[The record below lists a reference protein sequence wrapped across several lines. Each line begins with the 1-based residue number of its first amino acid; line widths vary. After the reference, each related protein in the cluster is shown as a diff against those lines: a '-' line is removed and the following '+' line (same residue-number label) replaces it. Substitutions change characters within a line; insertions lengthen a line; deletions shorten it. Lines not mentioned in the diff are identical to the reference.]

1 MTHDEV
7 KRLTWRIFLLQQV
20 NQVTTTP
27 FSLYVMGSITALPGD
42 QVMWLL
48 TRVLPIPLL
57 IFGVGGPV
65 WAIRSSLML
74 GLPRP
79 EDKPGDRLSRLLRIS
94 RVMERRILMFY
105 VAGAAMYLAGASFFF
120 GKSWWD
126 VLWGSANIFVLS
138 SLIMIWT
145 RVFIERMLHPHIQAE
160 FHKYPQVTPTGSGY
174 DWPRLRWYLPYAF
187 ALFVTTTLVMSL
199 TIIFVKA
206 RQTFAAIA
214 AKLTELGLSQHI
226 DAVLASALQVANE
239 STLPLAALTLFL
251 LVSAFLSAW
260 FLARQQKD
268 GAEAVQNS
276 LQSLISGKPEMPKWA
291 STDEIG
297 DLAFA
302 TARAFEQL
310 KAFTISLKDSAVQL
324 GQSAE
329 QLNAFNTKQSE
340 VMSLQAAAL
349 QETQVTAQEIKQTS
363 LLASQK
369 AETVLQKVEQA
380 DQVSRS
386 GEVAIERSMGG
397 LKDIRGHVTEM
408 AVRIKALEERAR
420 QIGHITQTVKDLADQ
435 SNMLALNAAIEA
447 VRSGE
452 AGKGFGVVAREIR
465 SLADQSIKA
474 TTHVREILQ
483 DISAA
488 IRATVQI
495 TEKGAEKIET
505 SLEDINAFSEN
516 IRQLSGIVR
525 DNAAAVRQISGA
537 VTQQNTGISQ
547 IFQAVNDLSRMMDE
561 TMNRLKAT
569 GSATETLGSV
579 AQNVSNFVNGYNWEA
594 EQKQQAQARALAS
607 TPPKV

>member
-1 MTHDEV
+1 
-7 KRLTWRIFLLQQV
+7 
-20 NQVTTTP
+20 
-27 FSLYVMGSITALPGD
+27 
-42 QVMWLL
+42 
-48 TRVLPIPLL
+48 
-57 IFGVGGPV
+57 
-65 WAIRSSLML
+65 
-74 GLPRP
+74 
-79 EDKPGDRLSRLLRIS
+79 
-94 RVMERRILMFY
+94 
-105 VAGAAMYLAGASFFF
+105 
-120 GKSWWD
+120 
-126 VLWGSANIFVLS
+126 
-138 SLIMIWT
+138 
-145 RVFIERMLHPHIQAE
+145 MLHPHIQAE
-160 FHKYPQVTPTGSGY
+160 FHKHPQVTPTGTGY

-214 AKLTELGLSQHI
+214 AKLTELGLSKHT
-226 DAVLASALQVANE
+226 DEVLASALQVANE
-239 STLPLAALTLFL
+239 SALPLAALTLFL

-268 GAEAVQNS
+268 GAEAVQSS

-310 KAFTISLKDSAVQL
+310 KAFSLSLKDSAVQL

-380 DQVSRS
+380 DEVSRS

-397 LKDIRGHVTEM
+397 LKDIRSHVTEM

-483 DISAA
+483 DISTA

-505 SLEDINAFSEN
+505 SLEDINAFSDN

-537 VTQQNTGISQ
+537 VTQQNTGITQ

-561 TMNRLKAT
+561 TMSRLKAT
-569 GSATETLGSV
+569 SSATDLLGNV
-579 AQNVSNFVNGYNWEA
+579 AQKVSGFVEGYNWEA
-594 EQKQQAQARALAS
+594 EQQQQQQARMQAAT
-607 TPPKV
+607 TPPKA